1 MWGIVLL
8 FKSEHTYRGV
18 VIGQKKARENACDRV
33 ERSYGEFKCGCCRVG
48 RLRRVVDAD
57 LLSDY

>member
-8 FKSEHTYRGV
+8 FKSEHICGWV

-33 ERSYGEFKCGCCRVG
+33 ERS
-48 RLRRVVDAD
+48 
-57 LLSDY
+57 

>member
-1 MWGIVLL
+1 MGN
-8 FKSEHTYRGV
+8 
-18 VIGQKKARENACDRV
+18 KKARENACDRV